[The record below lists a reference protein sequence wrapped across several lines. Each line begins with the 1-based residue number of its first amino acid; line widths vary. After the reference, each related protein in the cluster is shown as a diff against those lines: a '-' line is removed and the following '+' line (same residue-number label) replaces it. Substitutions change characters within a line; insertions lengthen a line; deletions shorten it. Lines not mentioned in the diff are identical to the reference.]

1 MQNITDLQKTLQP
14 VFERH
19 YTEKVYLT
27 NAHNNSMNFYV
38 VGCTRV
44 GLTALKN
51 DISSVLCCPDGI
63 SLYHVEADMM
73 IDSIIRNDG
82 ILIYDAS
89 CECLQ

>member
-51 DISSVLCCPDGI
+51 DISSV
-63 SLYHVEADMM
+63 EQ
-73 IDSIIRNDG
+73 DSTVLDNIRY
-82 ILIYDAS
+82 LLELTQKLS
-89 CECLQ
+89 PE

>member
-44 GLTALKN
+44 GLNALKN
-51 DISSVLCCPDGI
+51 DISSVLQCSDSI
-63 SLYHVEADMM
+63 TLNHIEAEMM
-73 IDSIIRNDG
+73 IERNIRNNG
-82 ILIYDAS
+82 ILLYDESAN
-89 CECLQ
+89 

>member
-27 NAHNNSMNFYV
+27 NAHNNSLNFYV

-51 DISSVLCCPDGI
+51 DISSILCCRGNI
-63 SLYHVEADMM
+63 SVNHVEADMM